1 MLLSGR
7 THPPVSD
14 HFLLTSMTKMMD
26 LSLFFFFSQPK
37 SHHIPPFPSPT
48 KHPAN
53 DAKNADRSP
62 DPNLEGFDCFHAE
75 TVRCDVSW
83 GRKDSREGKE
93 FHQWSREEYH
103 IFILNTCWLEHRTYI
118 SCWGPG
124 RKRVLKQN
132 NYTYS
137 RLPRL
142 EHSFWAC

>member
-14 HFLLTSMTKMMD
+14 HLLLTSMTKMMD
-26 LSLFFFFSQPK
+26 LSLLFFSRNQNHIT
-37 SHHIPPFPSPT
+37 SHHPPSPT

-103 IFILNTCWLEHRTYI
+103 IFILNTC
-118 SCWGPG
+118 
-124 RKRVLKQN
+124 
-132 NYTYS
+132 
-137 RLPRL
+137 
-142 EHSFWAC
+142 